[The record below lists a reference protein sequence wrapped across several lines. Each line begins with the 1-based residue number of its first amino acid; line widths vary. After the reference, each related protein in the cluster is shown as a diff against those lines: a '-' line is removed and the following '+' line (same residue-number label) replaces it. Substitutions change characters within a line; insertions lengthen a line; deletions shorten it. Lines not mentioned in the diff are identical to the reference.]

1 MREYIFTPF
10 ANVETLEEKFRRSE
24 ATGQEEYQGSSD
36 DLEFSEVGR
45 LESSLPGWLLAIGF
59 VALILFVT
67 AAPNDRSSLRD
78 SGLRIRL
85 DIRRAL
91 HVWSEPMS
99 IALGIVIAII
109 AFIAGTFFG
118 LWIAR
123 ELNREEGIDE

>member
-67 AAPNDRSSLRD
+67 AAPQ
-78 SGLRIRL
+78 
-85 DIRRAL
+85 
-91 HVWSEPMS
+91 
-99 IALGIVIAII
+99 
-109 AFIAGTFFG
+109 
-118 LWIAR
+118 
-123 ELNREEGIDE
+123 